1 MEEISKINKK
11 INQSAPPM
19 AGGFGG
25 GPPPQ
30 AAQTPLDTTP
40 SGPLADSG
48 GVFQPKQ
55 GGGFKWTRV
64 T

>member
-19 AGGFGG
+19 GGGGFGVPPQG
-25 GPPPQ
+25 PQGPPP
-30 AAQTPLDTTP
+30 AGP
-40 SGPLADSG
+40 SDAG

-55 GGGFKWTRV
+55 GGGFRWTRV
-64 T
+64 Q